1 MYDIARVRDAVP
13 GAKSRP
19 PTDAD
24 TMLHIHDDG
33 TVTIPSDVEVIELD
47 GRLWFRTPHLRGW
60 NGVHPSSPTMGDPS
74 RSIGV
79 AIREELARTGRTVTR
94 WTQAD
99 ADVARTRELAYW
111 READGAYRRIVGQLR

>member
-24 TMLHIHDDG
+24 TMLHINDDG
-33 TVTIPSDVEVIELD
+33 TVTIPADVEVIELD
-47 GRLWFRTPHLRGW
+47 GYLWFHTPRLRGW
-60 NGVHPSSPTMGDPS
+60 NGVHPSSPIMSDPS

-79 AIREELARTGRTVTR
+79 AIREELARTGRTVTL
-94 WTQAD
+94 WTQAN
-99 ADVARTRELAYW
+99 ADTARIMELAHW
-111 READGAYRRIVGQLR
+111 READEAYRRIVGQLR